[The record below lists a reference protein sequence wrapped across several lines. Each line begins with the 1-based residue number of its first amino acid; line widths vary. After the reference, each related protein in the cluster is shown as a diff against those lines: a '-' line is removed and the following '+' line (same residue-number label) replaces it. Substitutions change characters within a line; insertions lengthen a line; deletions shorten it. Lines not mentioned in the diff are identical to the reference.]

1 MPYKRH
7 YMEYYSQECLAPA
20 PPPVRAAPPVPF
32 CSSASALIPP
42 HRLLSLP
49 RHAPTPLPPCPLRCA
64 LVCANHTDHAPP
76 RPSIP
81 HLRENI
87 LVVRVF
93 ILMVREHILAV
104 REHILFDPTPRA
116 RTHSIRTYTAYVNS
130 SPASCSSSNVSYSS
144 FCASQS
150 PRLAGAGQQ
159 DTISALLITRL
170 WQKL

>member
-64 LVCANHTDHAPP
+64 LVCANHTDHTPP

-87 LVVRVF
+87 LVRK
-93 ILMVREHILAV
+93 
-104 REHILFDPTPRA
+104 HILFEPTPRA
-116 RTHSIRTYTAYVNS
+116 RTHSIRSYTSYVNS
-130 SPASCSSSNVSYSS
+130 SPASCSSSNVSFPSV
-144 FCASQS
+144 CARQS
-150 PRLAGAGQQ
+150 PRLAGDEKQ
-159 DTISALLITRL
+159 DTTSALSITSI
-170 WQKL
+170 WQNSGTSVS

>member
-1 MPYKRH
+1 
-7 YMEYYSQECLAPA
+7 
-20 PPPVRAAPPVPF
+20 
-32 CSSASALIPP
+32 
-42 HRLLSLP
+42 
-49 RHAPTPLPPCPLRCA
+49 
-64 LVCANHTDHAPP
+64 VCAGHTGHTSP
-76 RPSIP
+76 RPSTP

-93 ILMVREHILAV
+93 ILMVREHILVV